1 MTIDQTNS
9 GGRMG
14 GSQKL
19 VTVVWSGLAGEVR
32 HIRNRCNLSLEVV
45 CDQLGWQQSKL
56 SRMERGQQC
65 ISTADLASLLVI
77 YRVTG
82 GERNRLLHLV
92 ERQDEP
98 GRWMLESP
106 LEPTPLMRLEAEA
119 TSLVDAEPLLVPGLV
134 QTTEYMLA
142 LMKAADVLPELFE
155 ERLGTRMLRQRI
167 LDRGDSPKF
176 DIILD
181 EAVLRRVVGSHAIMA
196 RQLRTLMEAADRSNV
211 RLWVVPAETGGLVGF
226 DSSFYM
232 LNFPRD
238 ESIVQLESK
247 SSIVYLEDHQK
258 IHFFRQYA
266 AKLGK
271 AALDTARSL
280 ERVATIAREHERE

>member
-1 MTIDQTNS
+1 MSI
-9 GGRMG
+9 GA
-14 GSQKL
+14 QKL

-32 HIRNRCNLSLEVV
+32 HVRNRRNLSLEVV

-65 ISTADLASLLVI
+65 ISAADLASLLVI
-77 YRVTG
+77 YKVTG
-82 GERNRLLHLV
+82 RERNRLLHLV

-98 GRWMLESP
+98 GRWILESP

-119 TSLVDAEPLLVPGLV
+119 ISLVDVEPLLVPGLV
-134 QTTEYMLA
+134 QTAEYMLA
-142 LMKAADVLPELFE
+142 LMKAADVPPELFE
-155 ERLGTRMLRQRI
+155 ERLGTRMVRQRI
-167 LDRGDSPKF
+167 LDQNNPPKF

-181 EAVLRRVVGSHAIMA
+181 EAVLRRVVGSHAVTA
-196 RQLRTLMEAADRSNV
+196 RQLRTLLEAADRPNV

-238 ESIVQLESK
+238 ETVIQMETK
-247 SSIVYLEDHQK
+247 ASSVYVEDRGK
-258 IHFFRQYA
+258 IDIFRRHA

-271 AALDTARSL
+271 AALDPARSVDS
-280 ERVATIAREHERE
+280 VAAIAREHERE